1 MELLI
6 YMALLIHLKKRSTI
20 LFSALNNSNYRWY
33 WFAAFFSSMSSGVN
47 LITQGW
53 LVLEMTDD
61 PLWVGL
67 LAGITGVAQISFST
81 FGGVIVDRWNK
92 RVTIIIIQFFTGLL
106 GLILTLLLI
115 YNHLDLWHLAIAAM
129 FNGILQSVRIPT
141 GNSIVFSIVGSKS
154 ILNALASQL
163 IGFNTSR
170 MIGSILAGTVISVF
184 GIEFSYLLVMLSSWI
199 GAVLFLFMGGNY
211 ESIVKS
217 DSFWKSLREGI
228 KYSWNDKSILLLLF
242 ISALIELFGFS
253 FFIMLPIIAKEIL
266 GLNAQGLGY
275 LSAANAL
282 GSTISTIFVAS
293 LGDFKYKPHL
303 LLFSAIC
310 VGVSLMIFAFTDFI
324 ILSFILSF
332 IIGAFLMS
340 YDASMGSL
348 LQLLCTDEIRGR
360 VLGLYGLTFGFT
372 PLGGFFMGAISSIFS
387 PAMALGISGV
397 SIMMTITFV
406 QAKIRK
412 TTRFYLE

>member
-1 MELLI
+1 
-6 YMALLIHLKKRSTI
+6 MALLLNLKTRSTI
-20 LFSALNNSNYRWY
+20 LFSALSNTNYRWY
-33 WFAAFFSSMSSGVN
+33 WFATFFSSMSSGIN

-53 LVLEMTDD
+53 LVLEMTGD

-67 LAGITGVAQISFST
+67 LAGITGLAQISFGT

-92 RVTIIIIQFFTGLL
+92 RITITILQFCTGLL
-106 GLILTLLLI
+106 GLILALLLI
-115 YNHLDLWHLAIAAM
+115 NNNLELWHLAVAAM
-129 FNGILQSVRIPT
+129 FNGILQSIRMPT
-141 GNSIVFSIVGSKS
+141 GNSIVFSIVGSKL

-163 IGFNTSR
+163 IGFNSSR

-184 GIEFSYLLVMLSSWI
+184 GVEYSYLLVMICSWI
-199 GAVLFLFMGGNY
+199 GAVLYMFLGGNY
-211 ESIVKS
+211 ESIGKP
-217 DSFWKSLREGI
+217 DSFWKSLKEGI
-228 KYSWNDKSILLLLF
+228 KYSWNDKSILLLLL
-242 ISALIELFGFS
+242 ISSLIELFGFS

-282 GSTISTIFVAS
+282 GSTISTIAVAS

-303 LLFSAIC
+303 LLFCAIC
-310 VGVSLMIFAFTDFI
+310 VGISLMIFAFTDFI

-348 LQLLCTDEIRGR
+348 LQLLCTNEIRGR
-360 VLGLYGLTFGFT
+360 VLGMYGLTFGFT
-372 PLGGFFMGAISSIFS
+372 PLGGFFMGAISSLFS

-406 QAKIRK
+406 QSKIRK
-412 TTRFYLE
+412 NTKFYLET

>member
-1 MELLI
+1 
-6 YMALLIHLKKRSTI
+6 MALLIHLKKRSTI

-360 VLGLYGLTFGFT
+360 VLGLYGLTLGFT
-372 PLGGFFMGAISSIFS
+372 PLA
-387 PAMALGISGV
+387 
-397 SIMMTITFV
+397 
-406 QAKIRK
+406 
-412 TTRFYLE
+412 

>member
-406 QAKIRK
+406 QSKIRK
-412 TTRFYLE
+412 NTRFYLE

>member
-1 MELLI
+1 
-6 YMALLIHLKKRSTI
+6 MALLIHLKKRSTI

-406 QAKIRK
+406 QSKIRK
-412 TTRFYLE
+412 NTRFYLE

>member
-1 MELLI
+1 MILLV
-6 YMALLIHLKKRSTI
+6 HLKNRSTI
-20 LFSALNNSNYRWY
+20 LFSALNNRNYRWY
-33 WFAAFFSSMSSGVN
+33 WFAAFFSSMSTGVN

-53 LVLEMTDD
+53 LVLEMTND
-61 PLWVGL
+61 PLWVGI
-67 LAGITGVAQISFST
+67 LAGINGIAQISFGT
-81 FGGVIVDRWNK
+81 LGGVIVDRWNK
-92 RVTIIIIQFFTGLL
+92 RITIIILQIFSGII
-106 GLILTLLLI
+106 GLILSLLLI

-184 GIEFSYLLVMLSSWI
+184 GTEYSYLLVMLSSLTAAI
-199 GAVLFLFMGGNY
+199 LFFFMGGSY
-211 ESIVKS
+211 ESIVTK
-217 DSFWKSLREGI
+217 DSFWKSLIEGI
-228 KYSWNDKSILLLLF
+228 KFSWNDKTILLLLL

-282 GSTISTIFVAS
+282 GSTISTILVAS

-303 LLFSAIC
+303 LLVSALC
-310 VGVSLMIFAFTDFI
+310 VGVSLTVFAFTEFI

-348 LQLLCTDEIRGR
+348 LQLLCTNEIRGR
-360 VLGLYGLTFGFT
+360 VLGIYGLTFGFT
-372 PLGGFFMGAISSIFS
+372 TLGGFFLGAISSLFS
-387 PAMALGISGV
+387 PAMALGISGI
-397 SIMMTITFV
+397 SIVTTIPFV
-406 QAKIRK
+406 QSRIRK
-412 TTRFYLE
+412 NTRFYTES

>member
-1 MELLI
+1 MTLL
-6 YMALLIHLKKRSTI
+6 LNLKNRSTI
-20 LFSALNNSNYRWY
+20 LFSALNNTNYRRY
-33 WFAAFFSSMSSGVN
+33 WFATFFSSMSMGVN

-67 LAGITGVAQISFST
+67 LAGITGVAQISFGT

-92 RVTIIIIQFFTGLL
+92 RVTITILQFCTGLL

-115 YNHLDLWHLAIAAM
+115 YNNLQLWHLAAAAM
-129 FNGILQSVRIPT
+129 FNGILQSIRMPT
-141 GNSIVFSIVGSKS
+141 GNSIIFSIVGSKS

-163 IGFNTSR
+163 IGFNASR

-184 GIEFSYLLVMLSSWI
+184 GVEYAYLLVMISSWI
-199 GAVLFLFMGGNY
+199 GAILFLFLGGNY
-211 ESIVKS
+211 ESIIS
-217 DSFWKSLREGI
+217 QRSFWKSLREGI
-228 KYSWNDKSILLLLF
+228 KYSWNDKSILLLLL
-242 ISALIELFGFS
+242 ISTLIEFFGFS
-253 FFIMLPIIAKEIL
+253 FFIMLPIVAKEIL

-310 VGVSLMIFAFTDFI
+310 VGVSLVVFAFTDFI

-348 LQLLCTDEIRGR
+348 LQLLCTNEIRGR

-372 PLGGFFMGAISSIFS
+372 PLGGFFLGTISSLLS

-406 QAKIRK
+406 QSKIRK
-412 TTRFYLE
+412 NSRFYIES

>member
-1 MELLI
+1 
-6 YMALLIHLKKRSTI
+6 MALLTHLKNRTTI
-20 LFSALNNSNYRWY
+20 LFSALNNTNYRWY
-33 WFAAFFSSMSSGVN
+33 WFATFFSSMSTGVN

-67 LAGITGVAQISFST
+67 LAGITGISQISFGT

-92 RVTIIIIQFFTGLL
+92 RVTITILQFFTGLI
-106 GLILTLLLI
+106 GLILTILLI
-115 YNHLDLWHLAIAAM
+115 YNQLELWHLALAAM
-129 FNGILQSVRIPT
+129 LNGILQSVRIPT

-163 IGFNTSR
+163 IGFNSSR
-170 MIGSILAGTVISVF
+170 MIGSLLAGTVISVF
-184 GIEFSYLLVMLSSWI
+184 GVEYSYLLVMLNSWI
-199 GAVLFLFMGGNY
+199 GAVIFLFMGGNY
-211 ESIVKS
+211 ESISKN

-228 KYSWNDKSILLLLF
+228 KYSWNDKSILLLLS
-242 ISALIELFGFS
+242 ISTLIELFGFS

-282 GSTISTIFVAS
+282 GSTLSTILVAS

-303 LLFSAIC
+303 LLFSALC
-310 VGVSLMIFAFTDFI
+310 VGVSLTVFVFTDLI

-360 VLGLYGLTFGFT
+360 VLGLYGITFGFT
-372 PLGGFFMGAISSIFS
+372 PLGGFFLGAISSLFS
-387 PAMALGISGV
+387 PSMALGISGV
-397 SIMMTITFV
+397 SIITTITFV
-406 QAKIRK
+406 QSRIRK
-412 TTRFYLE
+412 NTRFYLES

>member
-1 MELLI
+1 
-6 YMALLIHLKKRSTI
+6 MALLIHLKTRSTI

-406 QAKIRK
+406 QSKIRK
-412 TTRFYLE
+412 NTRFYLE

>member
-1 MELLI
+1 
-6 YMALLIHLKKRSTI
+6 MALLIHLKKRSTI

-170 MIGSILAGTVISVF
+170 MIGSILACTVISVF

-282 GSTISTIFVAS
+282 GSTISTILVAS

-406 QAKIRK
+406 QSKIRK
-412 TTRFYLE
+412 NTRFYLE

>member
-1 MELLI
+1 
-6 YMALLIHLKKRSTI
+6 MALLIHLKKRSTI

-282 GSTISTIFVAS
+282 GSTISTILVAS
-293 LGDFKYKPHL
+293 LGDFKYNPHL

-406 QAKIRK
+406 QSKIRK
-412 TTRFYLE
+412 NTRFYLE